1 MSRLRRTQT
10 RGCYLARQSSGVLV
24 IVSRILPWLVALCLT
39 ACCVPGRPFESLK
52 VVQDV
57 AASGANS
64 TALKQSTAE
73 PQRKSVTYESN
84 GRMRGG
90 DLYLPGDR
98 APEAGIVLVPGVARK
113 GYRDPRLVA
122 LANTLA
128 RARFSVLVPDLPNV
142 RRLEVGPED
151 AHEIAMAFQY
161 LAAQPGL
168 SPEGRAGLAAAS
180 YAVGPAVLAAL
191 EPGVRD
197 KVRFVM
203 GVGGYYDIEEVLTFA
218 ITGFYRDTT
227 QRDAQWQ
234 KMEPSEYAKWV
245 FLLSNLERVPNRRD
259 RGLLRQI
266 AEIKL
271 ENPRAEVGNL
281 VRRLGPQGKTFYK
294 LLTEKDPE
302 RIPAL
307 MKELPVPVRKDV
319 EALNLASK
327 DLSQLK
333 AVLILIHGRNDIS
346 IPYTESKA
354 LAAAAPKSRLFL
366 INNLAHV
373 DIQKGGLTDALRLW
387 CAIDELLSYR
397 R

>member
-1 MSRLRRTQT
+1 MILRFLT
-10 RGCYLARQSSGVLV
+10 S
-24 IVSRILPWLVALCLT
+24 LVALCMT
-39 ACCVPGRPFESLK
+39 ACCVPGRPIESLK
-52 VVQDV
+52 VVQDI
-57 AASGANS
+57 AASGANP

-73 PQRKSVTYESN
+73 PERKTVKYESI
-84 GRMRGG
+84 GRTRSG
-90 DLYLPGDR
+90 DLYLPGNR
-98 APEAGIVLVPGVARK
+98 PPEAGIVLVPGVARQ

-128 RARFSVLVPDLPNV
+128 RAKFAVLVPDLPNV

-161 LAAQPGL
+161 LAAQPALAPG
-168 SPEGRAGLAAAS
+168 GRAGLAAAS

-218 ITGFYRDTT
+218 ITGYYRDTT
-227 QRDAQWQ
+227 KRDAPWQ

-245 FLLSNLERVPNRRD
+245 FLLSNLKRVPNGRD
-259 RGLLRQI
+259 RRLLRQI
-266 AEIKL
+266 AETKL
-271 ENPRAEVGNL
+271 EEPKAEVGAL
-281 VRRLGPQGKTFYK
+281 ARRLGPQGKAFYK
-294 LLTEKDPE
+294 LLTAENPE
-302 RIPAL
+302 RISGLMEKLPA
-307 MKELPVPVRKDV
+307 PVRKDV
-319 EALNLASK
+319 EALNLATK
-327 DLSQLK
+327 DLAQLR
-333 AVLILIHGRNDIS
+333 AELILIHGRNDVS

-354 LAAAAPKSRLFL
+354 LAAAAPRSRLFL

-373 DIQKGGLTDALRLW
+373 DIQKSGLTDALRLW

>member
-1 MSRLRRTQT
+1 MIL
-10 RGCYLARQSSGVLV
+10 
-24 IVSRILPWLVALCLT
+24 RILPYLAALYLT

-52 VVQDV
+52 VVQDI
-57 AASGANS
+57 AAAGANP
-64 TALKQSTAE
+64 TALTRSTAE
-73 PQRKSVTYESN
+73 PTRKSVQYRSR
-84 GRMRGG
+84 GRTRGG
-90 DLYLPGDR
+90 DLYVPGDR

-128 RARFSVLVPDLPNV
+128 RARFAVLVPDLPNV
-142 RRLEVGPED
+142 RRLKVGPED

-161 LAAQPGL
+161 LAAQSVLAPK
-168 SPEGRAGLAAAS
+168 GRAGLAAAS
-180 YAVGPAVLAAL
+180 YAVGPAVLAAM

-203 GVGGYYDIEEVLTFA
+203 GVGGYYDITEVLTFA
-218 ITGFYRDTT
+218 ITGYYRDTT
-227 QRDAQWQ
+227 KRDAQWQ

-245 FLLSNLERVPNRRD
+245 FLLSNLERIPDARD

-266 AEIKL
+266 AETKL
-271 ENPRAEVGNL
+271 ENPRAKVS
-281 VRRLGPQGKTFYK
+281 VPARRLGPQGKTFYE

-302 RIPAL
+302 RISAR
-307 MKELPVPVRKDV
+307 MEELPAPVRKDV

-327 DLSQLK
+327 DLTQLN
-333 AVLILIHGRNDIS
+333 AELILIHGRNDNS

-354 LAAAAPKSRLFL
+354 LAAAAPRSRLFL

-373 DIQKGGLTDALRLW
+373 DIEKGGLTDALRLW